1 MDNDSL
7 LSTFLIIAIISVTI
21 IDIIIIYTFIHDM
34 CCKRRSKAQDETIR
48 SLQNPLITTS
58 INDDNYYTSL

>member
-21 IDIIIIYTFIHDM
+21 IDIIIIYIFIHDI
-34 CCKRRSKAQDETIR
+34 CCKHLKTQNETIR
-48 SLQNPLITTS
+48 SFHNPLITTS